1 MAADIEQELIEKVRT
16 LPLEKQKKV
25 LSYAEELRQQNGG
38 EGSRVEDLTIWEMVK
53 DVILEVPAEAWEEL
67 PKDGSRNVD
76 HYLYGAPKREPRK
89 RSSSIPATL

>member
-38 EGSRVEDLTIWEMVK
+38 EGSRVEDLTIWEIVK

-76 HYLYGAPKREPRK
+76 HYLYGAPKREP
-89 RSSSIPATL
+89 

>member
-25 LSYAEELRQQNGG
+25 LSYAEELRQQNRG
-38 EGSRVEDLTIWEMVK
+38 EGSPVEDLTIWEMVK

-67 PKDGSRNVD
+67 PKDGSRTEYSQGNTS
-76 HYLYGAPKREPRK
+76 LARERQC
-89 RSSSIPATL
+89 

>member
-1 MAADIEQELIEKVRT
+1 MGLIKEGTELCRR
-16 LPLEKQKKV
+16 
-25 LSYAEELRQQNGG
+25 ARQQNGC

-76 HYLYGAPKREPRK
+76 HYLYGAPKREP
-89 RSSSIPATL
+89 

>member
-25 LSYAEELRQQNGG
+25 LSYAEELRRQNGG

-76 HYLYGAPKREPRK
+76 HYLYGAPKREP
-89 RSSSIPATL
+89 

>member
-16 LPLEKQKKV
+16 LPFEKQKKV

-76 HYLYGAPKREPRK
+76 YYLYGAPKREP
-89 RSSSIPATL
+89 

>member
-76 HYLYGAPKREPRK
+76 
-89 RSSSIPATL
+89 

>member
-1 MAADIEQELIEKVRT
+1 MAADIEQELIEKVRA

-38 EGSRVEDLTIWEMVK
+38 EGSPVEDLTIWEMVK

-76 HYLYGAPKREPRK
+76 HYLYGAPKREP
-89 RSSSIPATL
+89 

>member
-1 MAADIEQELIEKVRT
+1 MAADIEQELIETVRT

-53 DVILEVPAEAWEEL
+53 DVILEVPAEAWDEL

-76 HYLYGAPKREPRK
+76 HYLYGAPKREP
-89 RSSSIPATL
+89 

>member
-38 EGSRVEDLTIWEMVK
+38 EDSRVEDLTIWEMVK

-76 HYLYGAPKREPRK
+76 HYLYGDPKREP
-89 RSSSIPATL
+89 

>member
-1 MAADIEQELIEKVRT
+1 

-53 DVILEVPAEAWEEL
+53 DVILEVPTEAWDEL

-76 HYLYGAPKREPRK
+76 HYLYGAPKREP
-89 RSSSIPATL
+89 

>member
-16 LPLEKQKKV
+16 LPFEKQKKV

-38 EGSRVEDLTIWEMVK
+38 EGSPVEDLTIWEMVK

-76 HYLYGAPKREPRK
+76 HYLYGASKREP
-89 RSSSIPATL
+89 

>member
-76 HYLYGAPKREPRK
+76 HYLYGAPKREP
-89 RSSSIPATL
+89 

>member
-1 MAADIEQELIEKVRT
+1 MAADIERELIEKVRT

-76 HYLYGAPKREPRK
+76 HYLYGAPKREP
-89 RSSSIPATL
+89 

>member
-16 LPLEKQKKV
+16 LPFEKQKKV

-38 EGSRVEDLTIWEMVK
+38 EGSLVEDLTIWEMVK

-67 PKDGSRNVD
+67 PKDGSRNID
-76 HYLYGAPKREPRK
+76 HYLYGAPKREP
-89 RSSSIPATL
+89 